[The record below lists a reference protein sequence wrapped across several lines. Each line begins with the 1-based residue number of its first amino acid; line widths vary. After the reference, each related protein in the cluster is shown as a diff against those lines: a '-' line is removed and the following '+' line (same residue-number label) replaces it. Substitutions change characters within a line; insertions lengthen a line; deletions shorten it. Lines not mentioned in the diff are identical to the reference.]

1 MDQPEGVPITIG
13 VIGHLDAYRL
23 DYQQSRF
30 HIISALAEGADQI
43 AVEACQG
50 VADLDVL
57 ALLPMPLDEYE
68 NDFIST
74 SSLEEFRSQLN
85 RANYTS
91 DLQSLAPYFCY
102 ESRSNAEFSHN

>member
-1 MDQPEGVPITIG
+1 M
-13 VIGHLDAYRL
+13 VIDAYRL
-23 DYQQSRF
+23 NYPQSRF

-43 AVEACQG
+43 AIEACQG

-57 ALLPMPLDEYE
+57 ALLPMPIDDYE
-68 NDFIST
+68 HDFTST
-74 SSLEEFRSQLN
+74 SSLEKSRSLLN